1 MMTREKALERTIE
14 RVWLLLGGSN
24 SWNTASALLPAGG
37 IECERMVEI
46 ARDELG
52 AIIGKPAG
60 LRGMRTD
67 NNEPYPHDDLDDMA
81 EEIMSEAGPRA
92 S

>member
-1 MMTREKALERTIE
+1 MTREQKLELAALRAW
-14 RVWLLLGGSN
+14 RLLGGSSN
-24 SWNTASALLPAGG
+24 WNTALGLLPAGG

-52 AIIGKPAG
+52 AALGKSPG

-67 NNEPYPHDDLDDMA
+67 NNEPSPRDYLDDIA
-81 EEIMSEAGPRA
+81 AEIMSEGDAI
-92 S
+92 